1 MPEAN
6 QSNLWDEDEE
16 LAVGAGGA
24 AGTGNREIAP
34 GEPTVVC
41 ENVEITYR
49 VFEDRRP
56 TLRSVV
62 ANRFKGRSYRAI
74 EAVKDVSF
82 TAYAGEAVGVIGSNG
97 SGKSTLLR
105 AIGGLLPVTA
115 GQIYVRGKPA
125 LLGVGAALQPKV
137 SGRRNVILG
146 GLALGLTREEVEARF
161 DEIVEFAGL
170 EDAIDLPLRTYSSG
184 MRARLH
190 FAISSAVRPDI
201 LLIDEALAVG
211 DKAFKERSQERMEE
225 LKADAGTIFL
235 VSHSMGV
242 IKGTCT
248 RALWLEQ
255 GMIKADGKPREVIK
269 AYDAAT

>member
-1 MPEAN
+1 MHTGEEDLEAAPSGGVGKGD
-6 QSNLWDEDEE
+6 Q
-16 LAVGAGGA
+16 AVQ
-24 AGTGNREIAP
+24 P

-41 ENVEITYR
+41 DHVDITYR
-49 VFEDRRP
+49 VYEDRRP
-56 TLRSVV
+56 TLRSIV

-82 TAYAGEAVGVIGSNG
+82 TAYAGEAIGVIGSNG

-105 AIGGLLPVTA
+105 AIGGLLPVTD
-115 GQIYVRGKPA
+115 GQILVRGQPA

-146 GLALGLTREEVEARF
+146 GLALGLSRKEIEARF

-184 MRARLH
+184 MKARLQ

-242 IKGTCT
+242 IKNTCT
-248 RALWLEQ
+248 RALWLEH
-255 GMIKADGKPREVIK
+255 GVIKADGAPRRVIK
-269 AYDAAT
+269 KYDEYDASR

>member
-1 MPEAN
+1 MAETEVHAGDEQVEA
-6 QSNLWDEDEE
+6 
-16 LAVGAGGA
+16 APAGGEGDRKGSA
-24 AGTGNREIAP
+24 QP

-41 ENVEITYR
+41 DHVDITYR
-49 VFEDRRP
+49 VYEDRRP
-56 TLRSVV
+56 TLRSIV

-82 TAYAGEAVGVIGSNG
+82 TAYAGEAIGVIGSNG

-105 AIGGLLPVTA
+105 AIGGLLPVSD
-115 GQIYVRGKPA
+115 GHILVRGKPA

-146 GLALGLTREEVEARF
+146 GLALGLTRKEVEARF

-184 MRARLH
+184 MRARLQ

-211 DKAFKERSQERMEE
+211 DKAFKERSQERIEE

-242 IKGTCT
+242 IKSTCT

-255 GMIKADGKPREVIK
+255 GVIKADGAPRRVIK
-269 AYDAAT
+269 AYDAAG

>member
-1 MPEAN
+1 VTGERPAEPVTDPAGRH
-6 QSNLWDEDEE
+6 SGD
-16 LAVGAGGA
+16 GAEHA
-24 AGTGNREIAP
+24 RA
-34 GEPTVVC
+34 EPTVVC
-41 ENVEITYR
+41 ESVDITYR
-49 VFEDRRP
+49 VYEDRRQS
-56 TLRSVV
+56 LRSLV
-62 ANRFKGRSYRAI
+62 ASKFKSRESRAI

-82 TAYAGEAVGVIGSNG
+82 TAYAGEAIGVIGSNG

-105 AIGGLLPVTA
+105 AIGGLMPVTD
-115 GQIYVRGKPA
+115 GRILVRGSAA

-137 SGRRNVILG
+137 SGRRNVLLG
-146 GLALGLTREEVEARF
+146 GLALGLSRKEIEERF

-184 MRARLH
+184 MRARLQ
-190 FAISSAVRPDI
+190 FAISSAVRPDV

-211 DKAFKERSQERMEE
+211 DKSFRARSQGRIDE
-225 LKADAGTIFL
+225 LRAAAGTIFL

-248 RALWLEQ
+248 RVLWLEQ
-255 GMIKADGKPREVIK
+255 GVLKADGSPKEVVK